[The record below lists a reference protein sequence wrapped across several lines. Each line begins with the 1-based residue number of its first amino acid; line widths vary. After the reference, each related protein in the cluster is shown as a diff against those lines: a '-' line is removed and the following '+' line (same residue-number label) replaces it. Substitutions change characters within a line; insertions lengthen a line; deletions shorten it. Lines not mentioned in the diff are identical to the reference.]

1 MTSPRAARRPRSRSG
16 SSSTPSPSPT
26 RSASARA
33 AVACGVSQPSLS
45 AQLAELEG
53 ALGARL
59 FERDRRRVLL
69 TPAGE
74 ALVARARRVLTDA
87 DDLADAGKR
96 LGDPLAGTVRLGV
109 IPTISSYLL
118 PDLARA
124 LKREHARLTVR
135 WTEDKTETLVGALE
149 DGTLDAAV
157 LALEAD
163 LGDLA
168 REPIARDPSGSR
180 RRAATRSRGAP
191 RP

>member
-1 MTSPRAARRPRSRSG
+1 MNPRRPPPPFTLRQLQYAVAVADALSFGRAA
-16 SSSTPSPSPT
+16 
-26 RSASARA
+26 A
-33 AVACGVSQPSLS
+33 ACGVSQPSLS

-87 DDLADAGKR
+87 DDLTDAGKR

-124 LKREHARLTVR
+124 LKRELP
-135 WTEDKTETLVGALE
+135 KAL
-149 DGTLDAAV
+149 
-157 LALEAD
+157 
-163 LGDLA
+163 
-168 REPIARDPSGSR
+168 SN
-180 RRAATRSRGAP
+180 
-191 RP
+191 